1 MLAPADRSPDVDTAP
16 LEETA
21 MSQVS
26 RSVFEAIERW
36 EGKALITHDFADR
49 LKQEVVDAAEAGTV
63 RLSQYIVAGTAAV
76 VTLIAGGVF
85 LDWAWPRMDDAM
97 RTLLLAAVGLGVH
110 VWGIR
115 LESARRWVPA
125 SLLMQTAGLGLL
137 MTAAIFSEKA
147 WPDLTAGGIAAGIAG
162 LLVPAAL
169 APRTLRRNLA
179 MPAVHLCFALGFV
192 ALFLDRATRLQVEGV
207 IWSVDAVLV
216 IAAAAMVLILRKD
229 PDGERHPWALN
240 AFVMAVYAAAV
251 LIVVT
256 CTEALGMEDD
266 PRLAYPLDFW
276 LLLVACLTLWGI
288 HRSPLGLRREWFEGQ
303 LAWCV
308 LLWVP
313 LGFFT
318 AMEALDGGSELALIL
333 VGSVA
338 VLGFA
343 YAMEY
348 RSRRILATSAL
359 AFILAVWFWAADR
372 GGALGVVAGLAF
384 AAAFLFWLSGR
395 VGAWWSKKT

>member
-1 MLAPADRSPDVDTAP
+1 
-16 LEETA
+16 
-21 MSQVS
+21 MSQVPG
-26 RSVFEAIERW
+26 SVFEAIERW
-36 EGKALITHDFADR
+36 EGKALITHELADR
-49 LKQEVVDAAEAGTV
+49 LKGEVVDAAEAGTL
-63 RLSQYIVAGTAAV
+63 RLSQFIVAGTAAV

-85 LDWAWPRMDDAM
+85 LDWAWPLMDDGM
-97 RTLLLAAVGLGVH
+97 RSLLLAAVGLGVH
-110 VWGIR
+110 LWGVR
-115 LESARRWVPA
+115 LENANRWLPA
-125 SLLMQTAGLGLL
+125 SLLMQTAGLGVL
-137 MTAAIFSEKA
+137 MTAAVFSERA
-147 WPDLTAGGIAAGIAG
+147 WPDLTTGGIAAGVAG
-162 LLVPAAL
+162 LAVPVVL
-169 APRTLRRNLA
+169 APRTLRRNVV

-192 ALFLDRATRLQVEGV
+192 ALFLDRATPLRVEGV

-216 IAAAAMVLILRKD
+216 ASSAGMIALLRAD
-229 PDGERHPWALN
+229 PDGQRHPWALN

-256 CTEALGMEDD
+256 GSEALHLDEDV
-266 PRLAYPLDFW
+266 AYPLDVW
-276 LLLVACLTLWGI
+276 LFLVAALTVWGI
-288 HRSPLGLRREWFEGQ
+288 HRSPVGLRRDWFETQ

-308 LLWVP
+308 FLWVP

-333 VGSVA
+333 VGSGA

-343 YAMEY
+343 YAMQY

-359 AFILAVWFWAADR
+359 AFVLAVWFWAADR

-395 VGAWWSKKT
+395 VGRWWAKPASP

>member
-1 MLAPADRSPDVDTAP
+1 
-16 LEETA
+16 

-26 RSVFEAIERW
+26 RSVLEAIERW
-36 EGKALITHDFADR
+36 EDKALITHDFADR
-49 LKQEVVDAAEAGTV
+49 LKQEAVDAAEAGTV
-63 RLSQYIVAGTAAV
+63 RLSQYIVAATAAV

-115 LESARRWVPA
+115 LENARRWIPA

-137 MTAAIFSEKA
+137 MTAAVFSERA
-147 WPDLTAGGIAAGIAG
+147 WPDLTTGAIVAGIVG
-162 LLVPAAL
+162 LAVPVVL
-169 APRTLRRNLA
+169 APRTLRRNVF
-179 MPAVHLCFALGFV
+179 MPAVHLSFALGFV

-207 IWSVDAVLV
+207 IWGVDAALV
-216 IAAAAMVLILRKD
+216 VAAAAMVAILRKD
-229 PDGERHPWALN
+229 PEGQRHPWALN

-251 LIVVT
+251 LVVVT
-256 CTEALGMEDD
+256 GSQALHLDQD
-266 PRLAYPLDFW
+266 VAYPLDVWFF
-276 LLLVACLTLWGI
+276 LLVGLTLWGV
-288 HRSPLGLRREWFEGQ
+288 HRSPLGLRRDWFETQ
-303 LAWCV
+303 LALCV
-308 LLWVP
+308 LIWVP

-318 AMEALDGGSELALIL
+318 AMEALQATSELALIF
-333 VGSVA
+333 VGGLA

-343 YAMEY
+343 YAMQY

-359 AFILAVWFWAADR
+359 AFILAVWFWAAER

-384 AAAFLFWLSGR
+384 AAAFLFWLSAR
-395 VGAWWSKKT
+395 VGQWWSRPAPS

>member
-1 MLAPADRSPDVDTAP
+1 
-16 LEETA
+16 

-36 EGKALITHDFADR
+36 EDKALITHDFADR
-49 LKQEVVDAAEAGTV
+49 LKREVVDAAEAGTV

-76 VTLIAGGVF
+76 VTLIAAGVF
-85 LDWAWPRMDDAM
+85 LDWAWPRMDDGM

-110 VWGIR
+110 LWGVR
-115 LESARRWVPA
+115 LENAHRWIPA
-125 SLLMQTAGLGLL
+125 SLLMQTAGLGVI
-137 MTAAIFSEKA
+137 MAAAIFSEKA
-147 WPDLTAGGIAAGIAG
+147 WPDLTAGGIAAGVVG
-162 LLVPAAL
+162 LAVPAVL
-169 APRTLRRNLA
+169 APRTFRRNVL
-179 MPAVHLCFALGFV
+179 MPAVHLCFALEFV
-192 ALFLDRATRLQVEGV
+192 WLFLDRATPLSADAI

-216 IAAAAMVLILRKD
+216 AVSAAMVFILRKD
-229 PDGERHPWALN
+229 PDGKLHPWALN
-240 AFVMAVYAAAV
+240 AFVLAVYAAAV
-251 LIVVT
+251 LIVLT
-256 CTEALGMEDD
+256 CSEALDMKDEAGV
-266 PRLAYPLDFW
+266 AYPLDVW
-276 LLLVACLTLWGI
+276 LFLVVALTLWGI
-288 HRSPLGLRREWFEGQ
+288 HRSPLGLRRDWFESQ
-303 LAWCV
+303 LAYCV

-395 VGAWWSKKT
+395 VGTWWSKPASP